1 MVKYTITPRDFIKG
15 QLYVELEPLDSD
27 VSTLTTVI
35 DLSKTELQ
43 ELFSLEDIASQKE
56 FVKVRIIRHNDGF
69 QELWEQERASRDS
82 EVPEALL
89 DLLGV
94 PGTTVVTQDSVD
106 AAKVTFNTSIG
117 EPPVI
122 V

>member
-1 MVKYTITPRDFIKG
+1 MIKYTITPTDFIKG
-15 QLYVELEPLDSD
+15 QLYVQLEPFDSD

-35 DLSKTELQ
+35 DLSKDELQ
-43 ELFSLEDIASQKE
+43 ELLSLEDIASQKD
-56 FVKVRIIRHNDGF
+56 FVRVRIIRHNDGF

-82 EVPEALL
+82 EIPEALL

-94 PGTTVVTQDSVD
+94 PGTTVVTQELVN
-106 AAKVTFNTSIG
+106 AAKVTFMG
-117 EPPVI
+117 EAPVI

>member
-15 QLYVELEPLDSD
+15 QLYVELEPLDSE

-82 EVPEALL
+82 EVPETLL

-94 PGTTVVTQDSVD
+94 PGTTVVTQASVD
-106 AAKVTFNTSIG
+106 AAKATFNTSIG

>member
-1 MVKYTITPRDFIKG
+1 MIKYTITPTDFIKG
-15 QLYVELEPLDSD
+15 QLYVQLEPFDSD

-35 DLSKTELQ
+35 DLSKDELQ
-43 ELFSLEDIASQKE
+43 ELLSLEDIASQKD
-56 FVKVRIIRHNDGF
+56 FVRVRIIRHNDGF

-94 PGTTVVTQDSVD
+94 PGTTVVTQELVN
-106 AAKVTFNTSIG
+106 AAKVTFNTFMG
-117 EPPVI
+117 EAPVI